1 MVSYVYVDVLQRRVL
16 AIKPRPAFRDL
27 FAQAFTGTSDVL
39 LVSPKKADALS
50 SDHIGCEGEDGAVLV
65 VLGREP
71 FWFCGVAC
79 AALSMDELCRA
90 VYEDGPKPLFMFYNT
105 IYDN

>member
-1 MVSYVYVDVLQRRVL
+1 MSAPETRHARV
-16 AIKPRPAFRDL
+16 P
-27 FAQAFTGTSDVL
+27 G
-39 LVSPKKADALS
+39 PKLWCPGGCGNPV
-50 SDHIGCEGEDGAVLV
+50 DHIGCEGEDGAVLI
-65 VLGREP
+65 VLGREL

-79 AALSMDELCRA
+79 ATICMDELCRA